1 MDGCYKILDNEL
13 LIMICCP
20 KDSFFRG
27 RGGGSIAYLLPT
39 QQLWVR
45 FSTFPIIFVLMLL
58 RFIDG
63 TGYNIGQRNDN
74 VNQTHLV
81 LAGGKIELQLRLI
94 LLIPVVQR

>member
-1 MDGCYKILDNEL
+1 MDGRYKIVDNEL

-20 KDSFFRG
+20 KDSFFGEGWG
-27 RGGGSIAYLLPT
+27 RIAYLLPT

-45 FSTFPIIFVLMLL
+45 FSTFPRIFVLMLL

-81 LAGGKIELQLRLI
+81 LAGGKLELQLRLI